1 MKLNKLKD
9 MTKGWFVG
17 DFEPSLLRTQDVEV
31 AIKKYQQGEFE
42 EAHYHKIATEIT
54 VIISGKVKM
63 NGVEYEEEDV
73 VTIEPYEST
82 DFIALKDTLTV
93 VVKHPGATHDKYMGR
108 GVEND

>member
-1 MKLNKLKD
+1 METFRLED
-9 MTKGWFVG
+9 MWRGWFVG

-93 VVKHPGATHDKYMGR
+93 VVKHPGAVDDKYMGR
-108 GVEND
+108 G